1 MFYYKVS
8 YKLKDNKTGEEF
20 IILIYC
26 KSTHEKFNRSDLPGA
41 IKDAIYYFA
50 HIEELELNSIDMIN
64 EEEYEKN
71 SNEIKSKK

>member
-20 IILIYC
+20 IVFIYC

-41 IKDAIYYFA
+41 IKDAIYSIG
-50 HIEELELNSIDMIN
+50 HVEEIELHSIDMIN
-64 EEEYEKN
+64 EMEYEKAN
-71 SNEIKSKK
+71 NEIKTKK